1 MSSETEPKFSWD
13 LEQYSTKARQEKR
26 AQQVAE
32 KRAAGLGNDE
42 DHIAEVDDGD
52 WLAPAETKA
61 RARYV
66 DSGSVFW
73 TAFGGGVLT
82 VLTLG
87 FYRFWLITALR
98 RLYVGSIRID
108 NDPIE
113 YTGRGFEKLIG
124 FLIAICFLAIYL
136 ALTNVALL
144 FFGLSSLDGAA
155 LFTPF
160 SLIAVLPF
168 LFYAQYRSQRYVL
181 SRLRWRSIRFGL
193 GGGAWSY
200 TGRSILWLMLTV
212 LTLGIMYPYMHFKQA
227 KYLTD
232 RTHFGSMTFQ
242 QNGSWLGLLSLWI
255 WLYISFGMMFL
266 FGWGLAEEMQLQ
278 ADGVQVLFSV
288 LLPFAILLT
297 MIMAFNYQVGAFR
310 YLWDNRSVG
319 RTRIENDVSVG
330 SLILTYLKG
339 YIAVSVLTFVIGVV
353 GALVIGGAGYL
364 ATMAMMGDVGM
375 SPDELSTELE
385 AMMTGD
391 IPPTPAAI
399 APLLPLAL
407 GVVGAYVFIF
417 VLSFALTQSLIIQPI
432 LRRKVEAM
440 LIRNPQALER
450 AGQRSQD
457 GAAEAG
463 GFADALGIDVGAGF
477 G

>member
-1 MSSETEPKFSWD
+1 
-13 LEQYSTKARQEKR
+13 
-26 AQQVAE
+26 
-32 KRAAGLGNDE
+32 
-42 DHIAEVDDGD
+42 
-52 WLAPAETKA
+52 
-61 RARYV
+61 
-66 DSGSVFW
+66 
-73 TAFGGGVLT
+73 
-82 VLTLG
+82 
-87 FYRFWLITALR
+87 
-98 RLYVGSIRID
+98 
-108 NDPIE
+108 
-113 YTGRGFEKLIG
+113 
-124 FLIAICFLAIYL
+124 
-136 ALTNVALL
+136 
-144 FFGLSSLDGAA
+144 
-155 LFTPF
+155 
-160 SLIAVLPF
+160 
-168 LFYAQYRSQRYVL
+168 
-181 SRLRWRSIRFGL
+181 
-193 GGGAWSY
+193 
-200 TGRSILWLMLTV
+200 
-212 LTLGIMYPYMHFKQA
+212 
-227 KYLTD
+227 
-232 RTHFGSMTFQ
+232 
-242 QNGSWLGLLSLWI
+242 
-255 WLYISFGMMFL
+255 
-266 FGWGLAEEMQLQ
+266 
-278 ADGVQVLFSV
+278 GVQVLFSV